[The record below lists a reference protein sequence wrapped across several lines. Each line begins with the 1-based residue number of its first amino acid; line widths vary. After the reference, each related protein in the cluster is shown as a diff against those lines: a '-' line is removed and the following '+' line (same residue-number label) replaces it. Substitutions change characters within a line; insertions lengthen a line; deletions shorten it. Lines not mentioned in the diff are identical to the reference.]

1 MKPMSEPT
9 PEQQNPPQQEEKQN
23 ISDPFGK
30 GKKALIVED
39 DPTTTELLR
48 KLLVER
54 LFEVWQ
60 AKDGKDAWDKIRDE
74 NLPSIILSDFM
85 MPNMDGFKFF
95 KGLRENEKTK
105 NIPVVFFSARKN
117 IADAVLVSG
126 ADAFFPKPLD
136 TNAMLLEVKKLI
148 SRKPPAAGAPAGES
162 APAAK
167 KSDAPV
173 E

>member
-1 MKPMSEPT
+1 MAEEQKNPAPAT
-9 PEQQNPPQQEEKQN
+9 PEQQPAPAAN
-23 ISDPFGK
+23 DPFGD
-30 GKKALIVED
+30 GKKALIVDD
-39 DPTTTELLR
+39 DPTTIELLR
-48 KLLVER
+48 SLLVER
-54 LFEVWQ
+54 RFEVWQ

>member
-1 MKPMSEPT
+1 MVDEAKNPAPAA
-9 PEQQNPPQQEEKQN
+9 PEQNPSQAVN
-23 ISDPFGK
+23 DPFGD
-30 GKKALIVED
+30 GKKALIVDD
-39 DPTTTELLR
+39 DPTTIELLR
-48 KLLVER
+48 SLLVER
-54 LFEVWQ
+54 RFEVWQ
-60 AKDGKDAWDKIRDE
+60 AKDGKDAWDKIRDD
-74 NLPSIILSDFM
+74 NLPHIILSDFM

-105 NIPVVFFSARKN
+105 NIPVIFFSERKN

-148 SRKPPAAGAPAGES
+148 SRKPAPAKSES
-162 APAAK
+162 AEKAPADK
-167 KSDAPV
+167 KSGDSPV